1 VEELQVPESVPIE
14 LKRFAI
20 TLADE
25 VDVARAAE
33 KLNTT
38 SADLRKQIDAL
49 ETQLCIYI
57 FKPRQKK
64 AELTEEGTFLIKAFR
79 KSVALHD
86 RNASKDADETQ

>member
-14 LKRFAI
+14 LKRSAI

-25 VDVARAAE
+25 LDVARAVK
-33 KLNTT
+33 KLSTT
-38 SADLRKQIDAL
+38 AADLRKQIDAL

-57 FKPRQKK
+57 FKPRQKTV
-64 AELTEEGTFLIKAFR
+64 ELTEEGIFLIKAFR
-79 KSVALHD
+79 TSVALHD